1 MDIFIGRNGSVIGPY
16 EEDEIL
22 RRLDDDRLDGTE
34 LAWHEGLDEW
44 VKVKELLEDKAPV
57 PVAEETSMETESAV
71 EPEPLDEET
80 LLQVNKIKELIA
92 DGHTD
97 TALQLVCSINN
108 PHIFEELLEGSD
120 YFKDRKQCS
129 IICMPQCMK
138 GHADFFIKLLGK
150 LPEGTQ
156 IDPELKQFT
165 GLNLADNKIRD
176 LNFLTGLK
184 QLTWLILSDNEITDL
199 TPLAELKELKELYL
213 QFNRITDV
221 SPLAELTKLERL
233 VLGEF
238 RLKKKTPGEPWS
250 GVIRV
255 PETNSESNL
264 ETLSGLKKLKSLT
277 LYALGGQSSYKNRLA
292 EVFPQ
297 CSIVVEPTDHQLH
310 DEMMQED

>member
-57 PVAEETSMETESAV
+57 PEAEETSMETESAE

-97 TALQLVCSINN
+97 TALQLVCSLNN

-129 IICMPQCMK
+129 IICVPQCMK

-176 LNFLTGLK
+176 LDFLTGLK

-221 SPLAELTKLERL
+221 SPLAELTKLEKL

-238 RLKKKTPGEPWS
+238 RLGEKRPGHPWS

-255 PETNSESNL
+255 PETNSICNL
-264 ETLSGLKKLKSLT
+264 KTLSGLKELKSLT
-277 LYALGGQSSYKNRLA
+277 LYCLGGQYSHGIRLA
-292 EVFPQ
+292 EMFPQ
-297 CSIVVEPTDHQLH
+297 CSIELQPTDQQLH
-310 DEMMQED
+310 TEMMQED